1 MLYFTV
7 FLLIIIIAYGVLLQ
21 SVWFPNREFS
31 WDSVREIF
39 IKPYFNLYG
48 EVYADEVW
56 RKHLLLCKLSVSDFH
71 YLRFYGPKLWNSLP
85 LNICC
90 STSVY
95 SFKRQYKRLLID
107 NL

>member
-21 SVWFPNREFS
+21 SVWFPNKEFE
-31 WDSVREIF
+31 WESVREIF

-56 RKHLLLCKLSVSDFH
+56 RKRLTLCIVPRFDF
-71 YLRFYGPKLWNSLP
+71 Y
-85 LNICC
+85 
-90 STSVY
+90 V
-95 SFKRQYKRLLID
+95 
-107 NL
+107 